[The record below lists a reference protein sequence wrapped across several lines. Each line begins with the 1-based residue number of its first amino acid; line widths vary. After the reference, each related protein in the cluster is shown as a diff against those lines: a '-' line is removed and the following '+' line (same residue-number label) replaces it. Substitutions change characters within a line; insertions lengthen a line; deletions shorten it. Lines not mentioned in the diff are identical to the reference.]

1 MITNGLKR
9 ENLQII
15 PFNTNIMLLGREK
28 DYGIVIDSD
37 IINSMKEK
45 TLNGGNANEH
55 MISLEE
61 GGKSLME
68 LFMMKKDEGSTIVMS
83 MVDGHMDGFQYCG
96 RLTRA
101 KTKALPNHV
110 TKTQGIMLE
119 KLVVRSYTMVM
130 NGGMMV
136 EGKSTLSSSIKKDT
150 YAEVVARKSWKGFKI
165 VGQITNSMQVMM
177 EEIQRMKGKQLLLA
191 YG

>member
-28 DYGIVIDSD
+28 DYGVVIDSD

-119 KLVVRSYTMVM
+119 NSISAVIYYGYEWRYDGGGKEHTLFINKEGYIHRSC
-130 NGGMMV
+130 G
-136 EGKSTLSSSIKKDT
+136 
-150 YAEVVARKSWKGFKI
+150 
-165 VGQITNSMQVMM
+165 
-177 EEIQRMKGKQLLLA
+177 
-191 YG
+191 